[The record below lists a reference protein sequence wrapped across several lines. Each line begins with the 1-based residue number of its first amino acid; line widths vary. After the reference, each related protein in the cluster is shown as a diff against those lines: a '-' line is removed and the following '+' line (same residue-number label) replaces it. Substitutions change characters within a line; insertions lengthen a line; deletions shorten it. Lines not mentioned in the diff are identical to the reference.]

1 MPANNRSLSRVFVQ
15 DAKLYLSY
23 LWEFAEGLS
32 GGEATGESTSN
43 AFRSAHSL
51 KSEAAFLG
59 YDEVAG
65 LAAKAES
72 ILGRVKGELPE
83 VSSASGK
90 TLAGA
95 LEKLQRAFDTIASA
109 PEDASFGRRAGDRP
123 TAALELGS
131 FERQLMREAHAR
143 GEVIYRLRCRID
155 EEEEMEQAR
164 RFLLIS
170 NLEQKTNLIDFAP
183 ALDKPRRSDGLFEG
197 IVSSSGGLG
206 PIEESTSIAGIR
218 DVLIEELPLET
229 LLEATPES
237 DLVAQLATGQPALS
251 VSIPSRRY
259 EELLMFSSELSR
271 LLKGAGEGPNIPLVR
286 RVAGII
292 EEYLLQSSE
301 TPAKM
306 LFDILQ
312 PRMKSFA
319 KGLSRSVGLETRGDN
334 TAVFVTTAY
343 ALMDSLIQLVHNAVL
358 HGIEEPEERKRH
370 GKNPKGRILVSCRR
384 HGERVIFDVEDDGR
398 GMSPRLLKSRYRE
411 LFDRDA
417 PEKVLEIVAETGFST
432 RKEQRPD
439 DSARAGVP
447 RDGREMAQQPLGAG
461 GIGLDGVRYTV
472 ERLFGGELSLRSEPG
487 KGSTFTISIPANRK
501 LISVVIARSGEV
513 SFAVPAALVIDAL
526 PVQRR
531 LISRDRRGHR
541 YIRYDGQN
549 VRLYRIEEGE
559 SVENAGIGR
568 QFAILVRL
576 GRNRSAILVDEL
588 VSNELALLDESHR
601 SHVFSQ
607 RAGEYVQFFVP
618 LQLL

>member
-1 MPANNRSLSRVFVQ
+1 MPANSRSLSRVFVQ

-23 LWEFAEGLS
+23 LWEFTEILSEG
-32 GGEATGESTSN
+32 GATREATSN

-59 YDEVAG
+59 HDELAG
-65 LAAKAES
+65 LAAGVES
-72 ILGRVKGELPE
+72 ILGRVSSELPE
-83 VSSASGK
+83 VSLSSGK
-90 TLAGA
+90 TLADA
-95 LEKLQRAFDTIASA
+95 LETLQRAFDSVASA
-109 PEDASFGRRAGDRP
+109 PKQETFGRRAGDRP

-143 GEVIYRLRCRID
+143 GEVIYRLRCRIE

-170 NLEQKTNLIDFAP
+170 NLEQKTNLIDFSP
-183 ALDKPRRSDGLFEG
+183 ALDKPARSDGVFEG
-197 IVSSSGGLG
+197 IASSPGGRR

-218 DVLIEELPLET
+218 DVHIEELPLAT

-259 EELLMFSSELSR
+259 EELLMFSSELTR
-271 LLKGAGEGPNIPLVR
+271 LLKGAADGANIPLIR
-286 RVAGII
+286 RVAGLI

-306 LFDILQ
+306 LFDILR
-312 PRMKSFA
+312 PRIRSFA
-319 KGLSRSVGLETRGDN
+319 EGLSRSVVLETRGDD

-343 ALMDSLIQLVHNAVL
+343 ALLDSLIQLVHNAVL

-370 GKNPKGRILVSCRR
+370 GKHPQGRIQVSCRR
-384 HGERVIFDVEDDGR
+384 LGDRIVFDVEDDGR
-398 GMSPRLLKSRYRE
+398 GMSPGHLESHYRQ

-417 PEKVLEIVAETGFST
+417 PESVLEIVAEPGFST
-432 RKEQRPD
+432 RKEQFSG
-439 DSARAGVP
+439 DSAPTGLP
-447 RDGREMAQQPLGAG
+447 RGTG
-461 GIGLDGVRYTV
+461 GIGLDGIRYTV
-472 ERLFGGELSLRSEPG
+472 ERLFGGELTLHSEPG

-501 LISVVIARSGEV
+501 LISVVIARSGET

-531 LISRDRRGHR
+531 LISRDHRGHR

-549 VRLYRIEEGE
+549 VRLYRIEEGQ
-559 SVENAGIGR
+559 SVEDAGIGR
-568 QFAILVRL
+568 QFAVLVRL

>member
-1 MPANNRSLSRVFVQ
+1 MPANSRSLSRVFVQ

-23 LWEFAEGLS
+23 LWEFTEILSEG
-32 GGEATGESTSN
+32 GATREATSN

-59 YDEVAG
+59 HDELAG
-65 LAAKAES
+65 LAAGVES
-72 ILGRVKGELPE
+72 ILGRVSSELPE
-83 VSSASGK
+83 VSLSSGK
-90 TLAGA
+90 TLADA
-95 LEKLQRAFDTIASA
+95 LETLQRAFDSVASA
-109 PEDASFGRRAGDRP
+109 PKQETFGRRAGDRP

-143 GEVIYRLRCRID
+143 GEVIYRLRCRIE

-170 NLEQKTNLIDFAP
+170 NLEQKTNLIDFSP
-183 ALDKPRRSDGLFEG
+183 ALDKPARSDGVFEG
-197 IVSSSGGLG
+197 IASSPGGRR

-218 DVLIEELPLET
+218 DVHIEELPLAT

-259 EELLMFSSELSR
+259 EELLMFSSELTR
-271 LLKGAGEGPNIPLVR
+271 LLKGAADGANIPLIR
-286 RVAGII
+286 RVAGLI

-306 LFDILQ
+306 LFDILR
-312 PRMKSFA
+312 PRIRSFA
-319 KGLSRSVGLETRGDN
+319 EGLSRSVVLETRGDD

-343 ALMDSLIQLVHNAVL
+343 ALLDSLIQLVHNAVL

-370 GKNPKGRILVSCRR
+370 GKHPQGRIQVSCRR
-384 HGERVIFDVEDDGR
+384 LGERIVFDVEDDGR
-398 GMSPRLLKSRYRE
+398 GMSPGHLESHYRQ

-417 PEKVLEIVAETGFST
+417 PESVLEIVAEPGFST
-432 RKEQRPD
+432 RKEQFSG
-439 DSARAGVP
+439 DSAPTGLP
-447 RDGREMAQQPLGAG
+447 RGTG
-461 GIGLDGVRYTV
+461 GIGLDGIRYTV
-472 ERLFGGELSLRSEPG
+472 ERLFGGELTLHSEPG

-501 LISVVIARSGEV
+501 LISVVIARSGET

-531 LISRDRRGHR
+531 LISRDHRGHR

-549 VRLYRIEEGE
+549 VRLYRIEEGQ
-559 SVENAGIGR
+559 SVEDAGIGR
-568 QFAILVRL
+568 QFAVLVRL

>member
-23 LWEFAEGLS
+23 LWEYAESLS
-32 GGEATGESTSN
+32 EGAATGESTNN

-59 YDEVAG
+59 HDEMAG
-65 LAAKAES
+65 FAANVES

-83 VSSASGK
+83 VSASSRK

-95 LEKLQRAFDTIASA
+95 LERLQGGFDSVESV
-109 PEDASFGRRAGDRP
+109 PEETAFGRRAGDRP

-131 FERQLMREAHAR
+131 FERQLIREAHAR
-143 GEVIYRLRCRID
+143 GELIFRLRCRIE

-183 ALDKPRRSDGLFEG
+183 ALDKPARPDGLFEG
-197 IVSSSGGLG
+197 IASSPGGIG

-218 DVLIEELPLET
+218 DVSIEELPLMT

-251 VSIPSRRY
+251 VSVSSRRY
-259 EELLMFSSELSR
+259 EELLMFSSELTR
-271 LLKGAGEGPNIPLVR
+271 LLKGAGEGPNLTLIR

-306 LFDILQ
+306 LFDILR
-312 PRMKSFA
+312 PRIKNFA
-319 KGLSRSVGLETRGDN
+319 EGLSRSVGLETRGDN

-370 GKNPKGRILVSCRR
+370 GKSPKGRILVSCRR
-384 HGERVIFDVEDDGR
+384 VGERIVFEVEDDGR
-398 GMSPRLLKSRYRE
+398 GMRPGPLKSRYRE
-411 LFDRDA
+411 LFERDA
-417 PEKVLEIVAETGFST
+417 PENVLEIVAESGFST
-432 RKEQRPD
+432 RNEQSPAD
-439 DSARAGVP
+439 
-447 RDGREMAQQPLGAG
+447 ETG

-472 ERLFGGELSLRSEPG
+472 ERLFGGELTLRSETG

-501 LISVVIARSGEV
+501 LISVVIARSGMT
-513 SFAVPAALVIDAL
+513 SFAVPAALVIDAI

-549 VRLYRIEEGE
+549 VRLYRIEEGQP
-559 SVENAGIGR
+559 VENAGIGR

-576 GRNRSAILVDEL
+576 GRNRSGILVDEL